1 MDWKNV
7 IEAAKAKHGLTQQQL
22 AEAAGCTQP
31 TLSVLERGITRD
43 PSFSIGSRLIELA
56 YGRRQRK
63 ISKPV
68 SREA

>member
-22 AEAAGCTQP
+22 AKAAGCTQP

-56 YGRRQRK
+56 YGRRQQK
-63 ISKPV
+63 ISKPATQ
-68 SREA
+68 EA